1 MTERIGVSEFDI
13 PLGIYVPIEEYN
25 KIKQQRD
32 KLIEEYDKVCRQLDK
47 LREVCEAAL
56 EWFAQYPFN
65 NAQFERQTANEM
77 YDNLQAVLDEVE
89 DSDV

>member
-1 MTERIGVSEFDI
+1 MIIPEKINHDLKPYLGPGFGEEVYIRLVLYNNLKAKNER
-13 PLGIYVPIEEYN
+13 
-25 KIKQQRD
+25 
-32 KLIEEYDKVCRQLDK
+32 
-47 LREVCEAAL
+47 LREACDAAL